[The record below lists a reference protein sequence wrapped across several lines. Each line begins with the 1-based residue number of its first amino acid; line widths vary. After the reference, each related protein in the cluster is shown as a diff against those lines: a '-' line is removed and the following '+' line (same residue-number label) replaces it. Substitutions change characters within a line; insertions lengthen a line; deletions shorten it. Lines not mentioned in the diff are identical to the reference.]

1 MKILQSAFPEA
12 SRFGLTGALIS
23 LVSLAPTHAADAPDV
38 IQTVKASVVAVG
50 TFEKLRSPAFIFRE
64 TGFTVGDGSL
74 VATNAHGLPAVLD
87 GERTETLIVQFPD
100 ATAPAGAQRRSA
112 KVAAVDLEHD
122 LALLRIEGPK
132 LTPLVL
138 GDSSRVRE
146 GQSYLFTGF
155 PIGDALGLI
164 PATHRAMVA
173 ALAPI
178 AIPTGNARQ
187 LDAPAIK
194 RLSANPFPVFQ
205 LDGTAYPGNSG
216 SPLYDPATGEVIGII
231 NMVYVKASRETA
243 LLAALTQPSG
253 ITYAIPAQPL
263 KLLLHSIR

>member
-1 MKILQSAFPEA
+1 M
-12 SRFGLTGALIS
+12 SRFSVASAIACFL
-23 LVSLAPTHAADAPDV
+23 SLAPLHAADAPDV
-38 IQTVKASVVAVG
+38 IQAVKASVVAVG
-50 TFEKLRSPAFIFRE
+50 TFEKLRSPAFLFRA
-64 TGFTVGDGSL
+64 TGFVVGDGSL
-74 VATNAHGLPAVLD
+74 VATNAHGLPPVLD
-87 GERTETLIVQFPD
+87 GERTETLAVQFPD
-100 ATAPAGAQRRSA
+100 AAAPAATQRRSA
-112 KVAAVDLEHD
+112 KMVAVDLEHD

-164 PATHRAMVA
+164 PATHHAMVS

-216 SPLYDPATGEVIGII
+216 SPLYDPGTGEVVGII

-243 LLAALTQPSG
+243 LQTALTQPSG

-263 KLLLHSIR
+263 KLLLRSTR